1 MENLTKTE
9 GNEVILQNGGYKM
22 HTFEEVK
29 EVYLSYISDEKSKK
43 LIEDMLVYIE
53 KVVSLM
59 FII

>member
-29 EVYLSYISDEKSKK
+29 EVKEA
-43 LIEDMLVYIE
+43 
-53 KVVSLM
+53 
-59 FII
+59 